1 MQHQPKF
8 TIHKLRKDSGEIHPV
23 RGPASQIMVLLVREG
38 QLELEVDGL
47 QYTMGSGHF
56 LAVPLSTEYAFRT
69 AGNTRGTAILVSH
82 VGFPASR
89 LGWLARLRGIPV
101 RLDRGKALMENL
113 MRSAILCQEERLC
126 SEGLIPGLLDLMF
139 GLAVENY
146 LACNDLLHFHG
157 SLLIQ
162 GFLEL
167 VYRNIRREH
176 SVSFYA
182 SALHVTPS
190 HLNRTSKSGTGLSAK
205 GCLDCF
211 LVHEAR
217 QLLADHAYNINE
229 ISDLLHFSHPAVFQR
244 FFRRLT
250 GTTPLRYRA
259 QLDR

>member
-1 MQHQPKF
+1 MQYQPKF
-8 TIHKLRKDSGEIHPV
+8 TIHKLRNDSGEIHSVPS
-23 RGPASQIMVLLVREG
+23 PASQILVILVREG
-38 QLELEVDGL
+38 KVELRADGL
-47 QYTMGSGHF
+47 QYTIDSGYF
-56 LAVPLSTEYAFRT
+56 MAVPVSTEYAFRT
-69 AGNTRGTAILVSH
+69 AGNIRGTAILASH

-89 LGWLARLRGIPV
+89 LAWLARLRGISV
-101 RLDRGKALMENL
+101 RLDHGKALMANL
-113 MRSAILCQEERLC
+113 MRSAVLCQEERLC
-126 SEGLIPGLLDLMF
+126 SEGLIPGLLDLIF

-146 LACNDLLHFHG
+146 LANNDLRHFHG

-162 GFLEL
+162 GFLGL

-176 SVSFYA
+176 SVGFYA

-217 QLLADHAYNINE
+217 QLLADPAYNITE

-250 GTTPLRYRA
+250 GTTPLCYRA
-259 QLDR
+259 QLGR